1 MFNFENY
8 LYVVFM
14 ELMDKIWLAIIAVFA
29 FLVTFFI
36 TWFLSKFFLKK
47 GIFGHDVHKADTP
60 KVAEM
65 GGVGLVIV
73 MFIVSFCCIFI
84 FREDYWQHFTVA
96 TLVILIVGLIGI
108 WDDLK
113 ALGAISKPFL
123 LLIPAIPI
131 LIWQTVENPTLLDSG
146 LLLFDPGPYLPFI
159 GQVRITI
166 IYWILVPFAITVL
179 SNATNMLDVMNGS
192 TPITVLPV
200 AAVGIIATTLFY
212 FKGLVTFPGLIMSI
226 LLFSSLLAF
235 FWFNKYP
242 AKIFCGDTGSLTI
255 GAVVALIAIF
265 GRIEIIIIVAMMP
278 IAIFGRIE
286 IIIIVA
292 MMPHIMNSFQI
303 INSVKGFRERREIKE
318 RPTMVIKHKKDGKLE
333 SVEIAANPNEEAPL
347 TYTRWL
353 VAKQPLKEQEIVASM
368 GVVSLVSFILAL
380 ITMGLIFITI

>member
-8 LYVVFM
+8 LNVVFM
-14 ELMDKIWLAIIAVFA
+14 DTMDKIWLAIIAVFA

-47 GIFGHDVHKADTP
+47 GIFGHDVHKADRP

-84 FREDYWQHFTVA
+84 FRDDYWQHFTVA

-131 LIWQTVENPTLLDSG
+131 LIWQTIANPTLLDGG
-146 LLLFDPGPYLPFI
+146 LLLFDPKPYLPFI

-226 LLFSSLLAF
+226 LLFSCLLAF

-278 IAIFGRIE
+278 
-286 IIIIVA
+286 
-292 MMPHIMNSFQI
+292 HIMNSFQI
-303 INSVKGFRERREIKE
+303 INSVKGFRERRQIKE

-333 SVEIAANPNEEAPL
+333 GVEIAANPNEEAPL

-368 GVVSLVSFILAL
+368 GVVSLVSFALAL
-380 ITMGLIFITI
+380 ITMGFIFITI

>member
-8 LYVVFM
+8 LNVVFM

-131 LIWQTVENPTLLDSG
+131 LIWQTVENPGLLDGG

-278 IAIFGRIE
+278 
-286 IIIIVA
+286 
-292 MMPHIMNSFQI
+292 HIMNSFQI

-333 SVEIAANPNEEAPL
+333 SVEIAANPNEDAPL

-368 GVVSLVSFILAL
+368 GVVSLVSFTLAL